1 MTFCAGCCQMPQCD
15 TYIWVIMPV
24 LVSFGSMT
32 GVQYH
37 VLTSIVQT
45 CFISPYF
52 TSLAQHPVLKPT
64 TVTDHH
70 QMQMI
75 LTMWPS
81 GISRHTCYYRVTIF
95 FWGEGGVERTLLPS
109 SGCSSAMKTE
119 ATGSS
124 KMLVTIY

>member
-1 MTFCAGCCQMPQCD
+1 MCIYFMTFCAGCRQMPQCD
-15 TYIWVIMPV
+15 TYIWVVLPV
-24 LVSFGSMT
+24 LVSFGSMA

-37 VLTSIVQT
+37 ILTSIVQT

-52 TSLAQHPVLKPT
+52 TSFAQHPVLKPT

-70 QMQMI
+70 QKQMI

-81 GISRHTCYYRVTIF
+81 GISCHTCL
-95 FWGEGGVERTLLPS
+95 GGGRGGTLLPS
-109 SGCSSAMKTE
+109 SGCSSAMKIQ

>member
-1 MTFCAGCCQMPQCD
+1 MTFCARCCQMAQRD
-15 TYIWVIMPV
+15 TYIWVVMPV

-32 GVQYH
+32 RVQYH

-75 LTMWPS
+75 LTMSSS

-95 FWGEGGVERTLLPS
+95 GGEGGGNTVAIFRLFFCHEDRGNRTLQNVGNHL
-109 SGCSSAMKTE
+109 
-119 ATGSS
+119 
-124 KMLVTIY
+124 LN

>member
-1 MTFCAGCCQMPQCD
+1 MPQRN
-15 TYIWVIMPV
+15 TYIWVVMPV

-37 VLTSIVQT
+37 LLTSIVQT

-64 TVTDHH
+64 TETDHH
-70 QMQMI
+70 QKQMI

-81 GISRHTCYYRVTIF
+81 GISCHACCNRVTIF
-95 FWGEGGVERTLLPS
+95 CVCVCVCEGGGGTAAILRLFFCSENGGNRILQNVVNHLLN
-109 SGCSSAMKTE
+109 
-119 ATGSS
+119 
-124 KMLVTIY
+124 